1 MEFFKA
7 FFLVLLF
14 SLCPSGIIWLV
25 EQPDTNMFVA
35 LGACLAYLVAFS
47 YATVLV
53 GIGIGEWR

>member
-14 SLCPSGIIWLV
+14 AVSPFGIVWLV
-25 EQPDTNMFVA
+25 EQTDTNMFVA
-35 LGACLAYLVAFS
+35 LGASIAYLVAFCWV
-47 YATVLV
+47 TILV